1 MAGQVIMQDFV
12 DFRIPLWVRR
22 LVTMLPAVAVVAW
35 GVNATQALVAS
46 QMVLSLVLPV
56 PMIALLVLAGR
67 RDIMGTFVVRGWT
80 RLGALVAAVLVLA
93 LNLILL
99 LQTVGVPIT
108 LG

>member
-1 MAGQVIMQDFV
+1 
-12 DFRIPLWVRR
+12 
-22 LVTMLPAVAVVAW
+22 
-35 GVNATQALVAS
+35 VNATQALVAS
-46 QMVLSLVLPV
+46 QVVLSLVLPV